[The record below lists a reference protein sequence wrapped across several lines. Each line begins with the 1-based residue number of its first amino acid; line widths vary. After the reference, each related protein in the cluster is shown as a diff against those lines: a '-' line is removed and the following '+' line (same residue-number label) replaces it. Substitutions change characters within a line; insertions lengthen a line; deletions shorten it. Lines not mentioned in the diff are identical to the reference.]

1 MVKPGSP
8 VYALL
13 GDSDPAESLA
23 QVRAQWGGKAPLW
36 VFAYASLLWRPEFD
50 VAEQSLARVQGW
62 RRALQMWSR
71 VNRGTPAQP
80 GLVFA
85 LLRGGS
91 CWGMVQRVPT
101 AQADEVLERLW
112 SREMPTGVYEPR
124 WLRCQTSTGSVHAL
138 AFTLPLS
145 SPQNTGHLPPHHY
158 QRIFSDTVG
167 GRFGTTLDYAQ
178 QTYERLLELGIHD
191 EALADLL
198 RHAP

>member
-36 VFAYASLLWRPEFD
+36 VFAYASLLWRPEFH
-50 VAEQSLARVQGW
+50 VAGW

-91 CWGMVQRVPT
+91 CWGMVQRVPA

-112 SREMPTGVYEPR
+112 SREMPIGVYEPR
-124 WLRCQTSTGSVHAL
+124 WLRCQTETGSVQAL
-138 AFTLPLS
+138 AFTLPHS
-145 SPQNTGHLPPHHY
+145 SPQYTGRLPTDHY
-158 QRIFSDTVG
+158 QRIFSDSVG